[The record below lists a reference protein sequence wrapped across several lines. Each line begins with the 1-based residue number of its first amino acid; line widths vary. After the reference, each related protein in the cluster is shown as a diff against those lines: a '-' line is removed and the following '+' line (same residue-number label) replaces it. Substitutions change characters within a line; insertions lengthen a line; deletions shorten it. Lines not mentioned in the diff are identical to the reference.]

1 VLEGSKCLAAV
12 IGLVI
17 VSLILAYVGPSAR
30 KESHEVPVQYIA
42 IDWLIW
48 LVLAVELSARFT
60 CYVRLGKPLRTFF
73 DFFRTVD
80 SVTVVVDFLVMV
92 SNSMNL
98 TAGNTKNASSYARMA
113 RMFRGMKL
121 MKLAKITR
129 TLRALS
135 TIVSMYNALQ
145 AVQQKQ
151 KLSPRFV
158 QKQNVLNDLGV
169 THLVCEVIATGDD
182 AARGGVHPFLEKAIE
197 LGVQLLE
204 V

>member
-1 VLEGSKCLAAV
+1 MQIPLLTISQHTDGAATVRHLQRNVEDEAGRVLVHYYS
-12 IGLVI
+12 
-17 VSLILAYVGPSAR
+17 
-30 KESHEVPVQYIA
+30 
-42 IDWLIW
+42 
-48 LVLAVELSARFT
+48 
-60 CYVRLGKPLRTFF
+60 
-73 DFFRTVD
+73 
-80 SVTVVVDFLVMV
+80 V

-98 TAGNTKNASSYARMA
+98 TAGDTKNASSYARMA

-121 MKLAKITR
+121 MKLAKATR